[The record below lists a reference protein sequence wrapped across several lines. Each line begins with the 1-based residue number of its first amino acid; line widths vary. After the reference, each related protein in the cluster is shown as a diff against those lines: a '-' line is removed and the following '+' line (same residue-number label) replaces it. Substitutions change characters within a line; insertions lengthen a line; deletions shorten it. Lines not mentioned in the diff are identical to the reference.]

1 MLLKNEIYVMDN
13 LLLLNQKNNIKVV
26 HLYML
31 PTETEFFN
39 YFYSSYYLDY
49 GAVTFVDKFNG
60 KRTFLYNHNIC
71 TYVLNRIQQFHKNRI
86 TETELT
92 MRCP

>member
-1 MLLKNEIYVMDN
+1 MDN
-13 LLLLNQKNNIKVV
+13 LLLLNQKNTIKIV

-60 KRTFLYNHNIC
+60 KRTFIYNHNLDEL
-71 TYVLNRIQQFHKNRI
+71 VLNKIKQFHRNQI
-86 TETELT
+86 NETQLT
-92 MRCP
+92 L